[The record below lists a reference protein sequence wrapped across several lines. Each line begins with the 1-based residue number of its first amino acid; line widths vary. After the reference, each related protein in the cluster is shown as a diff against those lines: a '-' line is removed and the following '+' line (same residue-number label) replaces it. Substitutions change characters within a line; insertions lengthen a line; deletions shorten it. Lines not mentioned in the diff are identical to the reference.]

1 MTFNPFDERLY
12 TQKLTEETVQD
23 TINNTEPIFSIQE
36 VQKMAA
42 LIKNG
47 GRFNHIKDA
56 FPVNGSQSDLDSHEA
71 IDKFDSRRKKYYEKL
86 DKLFM
91 LMVS

>member
-1 MTFNPFDERLY
+1 MSFDSFDERLY
-12 TQKLTEETVQD
+12 TQKLTEETIQD
-23 TINNTEPIFSIQE
+23 TVNNTEPIFSIQE

-42 LIKNG
+42 LIKKG

-56 FPVNGSQSDLDSHEA
+56 FPYYGSQSDIGSHEA
-71 IDKFDSRRKKYYEKL
+71 IDKFDNGRKKYYEKL